1 MRKKKKKK
9 FMNKLITIGLDKKQ
23 VQLKLDDRLYKKQ
36 VQPSL
41 NYGLD
46 NKLDMGFKNK
56 LISH

>member
-1 MRKKKKKK
+1 
-9 FMNKLITIGLDKKQ
+9 MNKLITIGLD
-23 VQLKLDDRLYKKQ
+23 KKQ

>member
-1 MRKKKKKK
+1 
-9 FMNKLITIGLDKKQ
+9 MNKLITIGLDKKQ
-23 VQLKLDDRLYKKQ
+23 VQLKLNDRLYKKE